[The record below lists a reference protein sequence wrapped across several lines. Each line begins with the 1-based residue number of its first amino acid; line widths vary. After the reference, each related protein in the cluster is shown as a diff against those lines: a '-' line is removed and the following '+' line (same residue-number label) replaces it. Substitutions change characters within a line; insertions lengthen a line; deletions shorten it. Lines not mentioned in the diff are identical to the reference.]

1 MSRVLIVDDE
11 ASICWAF
18 GEYLG
23 DLGHDVAVASSA
35 EEGLD
40 AARQSPFDAVVLDV
54 RLPGMDGI
62 TAMGAFRERLGPA
75 PIIVV
80 TAFGSLD
87 TAVKAMA
94 AGAFD
99 YLVKPFD
106 LDQAGAVV
114 SRALESGS
122 GADPDAP
129 PRVSTTGPD
138 VRLIGS
144 SPPMQALFKQIA
156 LVASTDVPVLITG
169 ESGTGKEMVARA
181 IHQNSPRRP
190 GTFLPVCLAA
200 LSPGLVEGELFG
212 HTRGSFTG
220 ASQDRK
226 GLLELAAGGTVL
238 LDEIGDVPLAM
249 QVKLLRAIEHREVTP
264 VGDAR
269 PRPIDVRF
277 LAATNRPLAR
287 LMAEGEFREDLY
299 FRLCVFPIHTPPLR
313 ERLEDVAELARYFL
327 GQVDPRQGVDPTL
340 RDDTLAELRRRPWT
354 GNVRE
359 LRNAIERAAIVARG
373 GPILPAHLPPAVDL
387 HALDAGPG
395 GDGLDAFI
403 ARWTEAAL
411 KSLPDPDAESEE
423 VDTLY
428 DRFLA
433 QVEPPMLRAV
443 LRRQSGNKA
452 LAAQRI
458 GIHRSTLRQKL
469 RRYGL
474 E

>member
-23 DLGHDVAVASSA
+23 DLGHEVAVASTA
-35 EEGLD
+35 EEGLE
-40 AARQSPFDAVVLDV
+40 AARQGPFDAVVLDV
-54 RLPGMDGI
+54 RLPGLDGLS
-62 TAMGAFRERLGPA
+62 AMSAFRDRLGAA
-75 PIIVV
+75 PIVII

-87 TAVKAMA
+87 TAVRAME

-114 SRALESGS
+114 QRALESG
-122 GADPDAP
+122 GAAIGGAKGGH
-129 PRVSTTGPD
+129 VGPGPGL
-138 VRLIGS
+138 VGS

-156 LVASTDVPVLITG
+156 LVAATDVPVLITG
-169 ESGTGKEMVARA
+169 ESGTGKELVARA
-181 IHQNSPRRP
+181 IHQNSPRRSR
-190 GTFLPVCLAA
+190 TFLPVCLAA

-212 HTRGSFTG
+212 HMRGSFTG

-238 LDEIGDVPLAM
+238 LDEIGDVPLGM
-249 QVKLLRAIEHREVTP
+249 QVKLLRAIEHREVAP

-277 LAATNRPLAR
+277 LAATNRPLPR
-287 LMAEGEFREDLY
+287 LMADGLFREDLF
-299 FRLCVFPIHTPPLR
+299 FRLSVFPIHIPPLR
-313 ERLEDVAELARYFL
+313 DRLGDVPELARFFL
-327 GQVDPRQGVDPTL
+327 KQVDPHQDGAAAL
-340 RDDTLAELRRRPWT
+340 RDDTLAELVRRPWV

-373 GPILPAHLPPAVDL
+373 GPILPEHLPAAIASP
-387 HALDAGPG
+387 GPDGAG
-395 GDGLDAFI
+395 GDGLDASI

-411 KSLPDPDAESEE
+411 DAAPDES
-423 VDTLY
+423 DSLY

-443 LRRQSGNKA
+443 LRRESNNKA
-452 LAAQRI
+452 LASQRI

-469 RRYGL
+469 RKYGL

>member
-35 EEGLD
+35 EDGLD
-40 AARQSPFDAVVLDV
+40 AASAGPFDAVVLDV
-54 RLPGMDGI
+54 RLPGMDGLS
-62 TAMGAFRERLGPA
+62 AMPAFRERIGSA
-75 PIIVV
+75 PIIIV

-87 TAVKAMA
+87 TAVRAME

-106 LDQAGAVV
+106 LDEAGAVV
-114 SRALESGS
+114 CRALESGEAGR
-122 GADPDAP
+122 GA
-129 PRVSTTGPD
+129 RSKD
-138 VRLIGS
+138 VAEPSRMRLVGS
-144 SPPMQALFKQIA
+144 SAPMQALFKQIA
-156 LVASTDVPVLITG
+156 LVAPTDVPVLITG
-169 ESGTGKEMVARA
+169 ESGTGKELVARA
-181 IHQNSPRRP
+181 IHQNGPRRP
-190 GTFLPVCLAA
+190 RTFLPVCLAA

-212 HTRGSFTG
+212 HMRGSFTG

-238 LDEIGDVPLAM
+238 LDEIGDVPLGM

-269 PRPIDVRF
+269 PRGIDVRF
-277 LAATNRPLAR
+277 LAATNRPLHR
-287 LMAEGEFREDLY
+287 LMAEGLFREDLF
-299 FRLCVFPIHTPPLR
+299 FRLSVFPIHIPPLR
-313 ERLEDVAELARYFL
+313 DRLDDLPELARFFTS
-327 GQVDPRQGVDPTL
+327 QADPSRGRDAEL

-359 LRNAIERAAIVARG
+359 LRNAIERAVILARG
-373 GPILPAHLPPAVDL
+373 GPILPEHLPPAVSPL
-387 HALDAGPG
+387 GPDSVG
-395 GDGLDAFI
+395 GDGLDAHI
-403 ARWTEAAL
+403 VRWAEAAL
-411 KSLPDPDAESEE
+411 KALPDPDAEGADS
-423 VDTLY
+423 LY

-433 QVEPPMLRAV
+433 QVEPTLLRTV
-443 LRRQSGNKA
+443 LRRESGNKA

-458 GIHRSTLRQKL
+458 GINRSTLRQKL

-474 E
+474 G